1 MSILYITYDGL
12 LEPLGKSQ
20 VLAYQEKLSK
30 DFEIIILSYEKPS
43 DLINHK
49 LVSSVKNRIS
59 KTSLKWIARKYH
71 KSPSILAT
79 FYDLFIGSIHCLF
92 LIWRYKIKIVHA
104 RSYPPSLIALFCKK
118 IFGTKFIFDMRGFW
132 ADERVDGD
140 IWKKDDFIYKIAK
153 SLEKSFI
160 LHADHIVSLTN
171 AAVKEINR
179 FSYTNEKS
187 LSFSIIPT
195 CVDLVKFS
203 ERENSQSPNEFTLGY
218 LGTVGTWYLFDE
230 TVKAFKYCLEINPIS
245 KILIIN
251 KNEHQFIKEV
261 LKKNNIPLSSAE
273 IISADHDDIPKILHR
288 MSGAVFFLKPY
299 FSKQA
304 AAPTKLGELLASG
317 IPSLTN
323 EGVGDMA
330 KILRDTNT
338 GITIENFSDFSIKN
352 GVIDL
357 MELVQQKDIIMRCR
371 KAGESNFSLN
381 DGIEKYKNIYKNLL
395 K

>member
-1 MSILYITYDGL
+1 
-12 LEPLGKSQ
+12 
-20 VLAYQEKLSK
+20 
-30 DFEIIILSYEKPS
+30 
-43 DLINHK
+43 
-49 LVSSVKNRIS
+49 
-59 KTSLKWIARKYH
+59 
-71 KSPSILAT
+71 
-79 FYDLFIGSIHCLF
+79 
-92 LIWRYKIKIVHA
+92 
-104 RSYPPSLIALFCKK
+104 
-118 IFGTKFIFDMRGFW
+118 
-132 ADERVDGD
+132 
-140 IWKKDDFIYKIAK
+140 
-153 SLEKSFI
+153 
-160 LHADHIVSLTN
+160 
-171 AAVKEINR
+171 
-179 FSYTNEKS
+179 
-187 LSFSIIPT
+187 
-195 CVDLVKFS
+195 
-203 ERENSQSPNEFTLGY
+203 
-218 LGTVGTWYLFDE
+218 
-230 TVKAFKYCLEINPIS
+230 
-245 KILIIN
+245 
-251 KNEHQFIKEV
+251 
-261 LKKNNIPLSSAE
+261 
-273 IISADHDDIPKILHR
+273 